1 MRLYLV
7 LLWFLAAVPAEAAR
21 VAGVV
26 VDSSGAPV
34 PGATVTAGPA
44 SMVTGDDGQFDLANA
59 PDGSVSIR
67 VTAPG
72 FAVATLTV
80 EGSTDGARVVLHPAA
95 LVDEVV
101 VTASRGTERLSTA
114 AGTTVL
120 TSAELLN
127 SAAGALDDAL
137 RNTPGFSLFR
147 RSSSRVSNPTT
158 QGVTLRGVSGS
169 GASRTLVL
177 ADGVPLNDPFGSWVY
192 WNRVPQAAVER
203 VEIVR
208 GATGDLYGADALGGV
223 VQVLTF
229 APGRTRLRTTVDGGS
244 HGTARFSGYG
254 GTQRDAWSFDA
265 AGEWLRTDGVPIV
278 GEEVRGPVDVRAD
291 SDYVTGFLTGGYNP
305 GPWHATL
312 RLSGYSEER
321 GNGTPVQ
328 VNTTDWRQLSGEA
341 GGSAAGGAW
350 LVRGSGG
357 TQDYYQ
363 TFSAVAADRAS
374 ERLTTEQTTPSSFG
388 TVSGQWS
395 RGLGPATLL
404 AGAEARW
411 TKATVEEIRYSITNV
426 RTGPFFA
433 GGNESLGALFGRASF
448 VPREALTVVVGVRGD
463 FWQSTPDDATL
474 PTHTANFVSPR
485 VSASYA
491 LTDEASL
498 HAAVYRAHRTPTLN
512 ELHRGFRVG
521 NVVTNPNPQLDPETL
536 TGLEGGVLLTRGL
549 VSTRVTAFWNEL
561 DGAITN
567 VTIASTPALIT
578 RQRQNTDT
586 VRAAG
591 IELETDVR
599 WNDYW
604 TFGGL
609 IGFTR
614 STFVDAPIQPALEGN
629 RVPQVPS
636 FQLGAT
642 ATYVDP
648 RGFTGAVQARVLG
661 AQFDDDLNEFEL
673 GDFGVVDASATQEL
687 LRGLHVFA
695 AVENLFDVDY
705 DVGRTPIRT
714 IGWPRTFRI
723 GVRVFL
729 P

>member
-7 LLWFLAAVPAEAAR
+7 LLWFLAAAPAEAAR

-34 PGATVTAGPA
+34 PGATVTAGSV
-44 SMVTGDDGQFDLANA
+44 SMITGDNGQFDLADA
-59 PDGSVSIR
+59 PDGSVTIR
-67 VTAPG
+67 VTAAG
-72 FAVATLTV
+72 FAVSTLTV
-80 EGSTDGARVVLHPAA
+80 EGATDTARVVLHPAA

-101 VTASRGTERLSTA
+101 VTASRGAERLSTA

-203 VEIVR
+203 VEVVR

-265 AGEWLRTDGVPIV
+265 AGEWLRTDGVLV
-278 GEEVRGPVDVRAD
+278 VAEEVRGPVDVRAD

-305 GPWHATL
+305 GAWHATM
-312 RLSGYSEER
+312 RLAGYSEER
-321 GNGTPVQ
+321 GNGTPMQ
-328 VNTTDWRQLSGEA
+328 VNTTGWRQLSGEA
-341 GGSAAGGAW
+341 GGAAAGGAW

-363 TFSAVAADRAS
+363 TFTAVAADRAS

-395 RGLGPATLL
+395 RGLGPATLI
-404 AGAEARW
+404 AGAEGRW
-411 TKATVEEIRYSITNV
+411 TAATVEEIRYSFTNV

-433 GGNESLGALFGRASF
+433 GGNESLGAVFGRASF
-448 VPREALTVVVGVRGD
+448 VPLEALTVVVGVRGD
-463 FWQSTPDDATL
+463 FWESTPDDAAL
-474 PTHTANFVSPR
+474 PAHSANFVSPR
-485 VSASYA
+485 VSASYS

-521 NVVTNPNPQLDPETL
+521 NVVTNPNPELDPEAL
-536 TGLEGGVLLTRGL
+536 TGLEGGMLFTRGIA
-549 VSTRVTAFWNEL
+549 STRVTAFWNEL

-567 VTIASTPALIT
+567 VTLTSTPALIT

-599 WNDYW
+599 WNDRW

-614 STFVDAPIQPALEGN
+614 STFVDTPAQPAIEGN

-636 FQLGAT
+636 FQLGAS

-648 RGFTGAVQARVLG
+648 RGFTGAVQARSFG
-661 AQFDDDLNEFEL
+661 SQFDDDLNEFEL
-673 GDFGVVDASATQEL
+673 DGFGVVDASATQEL

-723 GVRVFL
+723 GARVFL

>member
-1 MRLYLV
+1 M
-7 LLWFLAAVPAEAAR
+7 PAEAAR
-21 VAGVV
+21 IAGIV

-34 PGATVTAGPA
+34 PGATVTAG
-44 SMVTGDDGQFDLANA
+44 SSSVTTGDDGQFDVADA
-59 PDGSVSIR
+59 PDGSVAIR

-72 FAVATLTV
+72 FAVTTLTV
-80 EGSTDGARVVLHPAA
+80 EGTTDSARVVLQPAP
-95 LVDEVV
+95 LVDTVL
-101 VTASRGTERLSTA
+101 VTASRGATRLSTA
-114 AGTTVL
+114 AGTTVM

-244 HGTARFSGYG
+244 HSTARFSGYG
-254 GTQRDAWSFDA
+254 GAQRDAFSFDA
-265 AGEWLRTDGVPIV
+265 AGEWLRTDGVVTV
-278 GEEVRGPVDVRAD
+278 GEEVRGPVDVPAD
-291 SDYVTGFLTGGYNP
+291 SDYVTGFLTGAYNP
-305 GPWHATL
+305 GPWHANL

-321 GNGTPVQ
+321 GNGTPLQ
-328 VNTTDWRQLSGEA
+328 VNTTEWKQLSGDA

-350 LVRGSGG
+350 IARGSGG
-357 TQDYYQ
+357 TQEYYQ
-363 TFSAVAADRAS
+363 TFSAVAPGRAT

-395 RGLGPATLL
+395 RGIGSATVL
-404 AGAEARW
+404 AGAEGRW
-411 TKATVEEIRYSITNV
+411 TTATVEEIRYSITNV

-433 GGNESLGALFGRASF
+433 GGNESLGAVFGRASF
-448 VPREALTVVVGVRGD
+448 VPSEALTVVAGLRGD
-463 FWQSTPDDATL
+463 FWKSTPDDAAL
-474 PTHTANFVSPR
+474 PTHTANFLSPR
-485 VSASYA
+485 LSAAYR

-521 NVVTNPNPQLDPETL
+521 NIVTNPNPLLNPETL
-536 TGLEGGVLLTRGL
+536 TGFEGGALFTRNI
-549 VSTRVTAFWNEL
+549 VSARVTAFWNEL

-567 VTIASTPALIT
+567 VTIRTSPTQID
-578 RQRQNTDT
+578 RERQNTDT
-586 VRAAG
+586 VRASG
-591 IELETDVR
+591 IELEADVR
-599 WNDYW
+599 PNDRW

-609 IGFTR
+609 FGITR
-614 STFVDAPIQPALEGN
+614 STFAEAPLQPAIEGN

-636 FQLGAT
+636 FQFGLNL
-642 ATYVDP
+642 TYVDP
-648 RGFTGAVQARVLG
+648 RGFTGAVQGRVFG
-661 AQFDDDLNEFEL
+661 SQFDDDLNEFEL
-673 GDFGVVDASATQEL
+673 DGYGVVDASAAQEL
-687 LRGLHVFA
+687 LRGLNVFA
-695 AVENLFDVDY
+695 AVENLFDADY